1 MRPELIIGLVG
12 PIGCNM
18 DTVQAQIG
26 DALKRVNYT
35 TKPISIS
42 EGIATLWE
50 EQHGKRPE
58 LASLEDKI
66 STGNDIRRMYNNNG
80 ILAVY
85 AMVKIRRLRQEIH
98 RERGTAYPEDVDQ
111 AGMPTDGTAFIIRQF
126 KRPEEI
132 QLMRTT
138 YKSAFIQISINQD
151 RRSRLDHLI
160 DQLKKQPQPDKDAIK
175 DKAEALIRK
184 DESEDD
190 NDFGQR
196 LTKIFHL
203 ADVFIDGNTETSTA
217 ERFIQAIFGRNNIAP
232 TKDELGSY
240 LAKSASLRSVDLSRQ
255 VGAAILSAAGDLI
268 TIGCNEVPKPGGGNY
283 WDEDDAKKRDI
294 DKGNEPNKN
303 QINRIIYDFLG
314 IFFEHG
320 AIQGNRTPDQLLSD
334 KQLSHAIHRSMIGE
348 ITEYGR
354 IVHAEMN
361 AISDAARLGR
371 SITGATLYVTTFP
384 CHNCAK
390 HIIASGIARV
400 VFIEPYPKSRT
411 ELLYG
416 DLVSIHSAGTGKE
429 KTDKVAFVHFSG
441 IAPSRFLSIFEK
453 SRRCNKDTGV
463 IEDWYENQCRP
474 RIGDQAMTYTD
485 SEVHA
490 ISENLPLTP

>member
-12 PIGCNM
+12 PIGCNI
-18 DTVQAQIG
+18 DSVQAQI
-26 DALKRVNYT
+26 DAALKQVGYA
-35 TKPISIS
+35 TKAISIS

-50 EQHGKRPE
+50 EKHGKKPE

-66 STGNDIRRMYNNNG
+66 SAGNDIRRTYENNG

-85 AMVKIRRLRQEIH
+85 AMMKIRQLRKEIH
-98 RERGTAYPEDVDQ
+98 CGREKTYPGNVDQ
-111 AGMPTDGTAFIIRQF
+111 ASIPTDGTAFIIRQF

-132 QLMRTT
+132 QLMRKT

-151 RRSRLDHLI
+151 RQSRLDNLINQLREHLE
-160 DQLKKQPQPDKDAIK
+160 PDEKRIRN
-175 DKAEALIRK
+175 KAEELIYK
-184 DESEDD
+184 DENEDND
-190 NDFGQR
+190 DFGQR
-196 LTKIFHL
+196 LTKLFHL
-203 ADVFIDGNTETSTA
+203 ADVFIDGNDNASTA
-217 ERFIQAIFGRNNIAP
+217 RRFIQAIFGRNNIAP

-240 LAKSASLRSVDLSRQ
+240 LAKSTSLRSVDLSRQ
-255 VGAAILSAAGDLI
+255 VGAAILSAEGDLI

-283 WDEDDAKKRDI
+283 WDEDDEKKRDI
-294 DKGNEPNKN
+294 DKGNEPNKK
-303 QINRIIYDFLG
+303 QINRIIDDFLR
-314 IFFEHG
+314 ILSEHG
-320 AIQGNRTPDQLLSD
+320 AIQGNRTLDQLLGNKKLRD
-334 KQLSHAIHRSMIGE
+334 AIHRSMIGE

-371 SITGATLYVTTFP
+371 SIKGATLYVTTFP

-429 KTDKVAFVHFSG
+429 QAGKVVFVHFSG

-453 SRRCNKDTGV
+453 SRRCNNETGI
-463 IEDWYENQCRP
+463 IEDWYEDECRP

-490 ISENLPLTP
+490 IGDNFLLTS